1 MYDEVDIFASDKI
14 KEFMKTRLYV
24 CVCML
29 LLMFSCD
36 NINVSQRS
44 EKYEKHE
51 KSFIEGLE
59 NYEDLDLREKA
70 NDDFAKL
77 LFEDTC
83 TFYYDFPY
91 VTDST
96 EIVNIAASDDENVR
110 IYSWDTQLGG
120 TMVCWDNVIQYRSNG
135 KIKSYDGSIWSVDE
149 SREENEID
157 FGCWTKAIYTFNR
170 NDGQTIYVTESY
182 FRESSSYGYSTLDAF
197 NISDG
202 KLKMI
207 EDAFVIPND
216 NFHLGIE
223 YIIPSWYFLT
233 DGKGWD
239 WIFSLDRNTQ
249 TFYVP
254 VVDDLELLDQ
264 YDLYRF
270 NGNKFVYAGREGGY
284 WLHPSLRKFERL
296 EKLAQ
301 VGKFLIRIDRISSG
315 KFRYSSWSGTEDMTE
330 KPDIV
335 IENGKYHEE
344 KDEYRFIN
352 GNYTYSIK
360 IGEEGS
366 KLVVMHKNEVILTA
380 E

>member
-1 MYDEVDIFASDKI
+1 MIIDKLTI
-14 KEFMKTRLYV
+14 CLVFTF
-24 CVCML
+24 L
-29 LLMFSCD
+29 LLSCET
-36 NINVSQRS
+36 ISETQRL
-44 EKYEKHE
+44 EEYEKRE
-51 KSFIEGLE
+51 YAFIEGIE
-59 NYEDLDLREKA
+59 NYDDLDLREKA
-70 NDDFAKL
+70 NDDFAKWL
-77 LFEDTC
+77 LKDTC
-83 TFYYDFPY
+83 TFHYNFPNA
-91 VTDST
+91 TDST
-96 EIVNIAASDDENVR
+96 EIVNIAESDDGNIR

-360 IGEEGS
+360 TGEEGS
-366 KLVVMHKNEVILTA
+366 KLVVMHNNEVILTA